1 MRRLLTILGELD
13 HRGHNHSEAVSFREV
28 RQRTHGAWCYPATA
42 VTGAGCARFSVDGC
56 IIDYFSDIKRKNGCL
71 FHLTWLFFYKN
82 TVMKGKKPDHGRG
95 TALAA
100 SPETQGTQ
108 IKGRLWLEKSG
119 ETFIS
124 WGRVILLERI
134 KEAGSI
140 AAAARSLEMAYSHA
154 WTLVANMNR
163 LAGEE
168 LVARTFGGKNGGRA
182 WLTPA
187 GEAAI
192 AQFWELAAKFQEWLK
207 NQDVE

>member
-1 MRRLLTILGELD
+1 
-13 HRGHNHSEAVSFREV
+13 
-28 RQRTHGAWCYPATA
+28 
-42 VTGAGCARFSVDGC
+42 
-56 IIDYFSDIKRKNGCL
+56 
-71 FHLTWLFFYKN
+71 
-82 TVMKGKKPDHGRG
+82 MKGKKPDHGRG

-100 SPETQGTQ
+100 SPEAQGAQ

-124 WGRVILLERI
+124 WGRVVLLERI
-134 KEAGSI
+134 KETGSI

-168 LVARTFGGKNGGRA
+168 LVSRTFGGKNGGRA

-192 AQFWELAAKFQEWLK
+192 AGFWELATKFQEWL
-207 NQDVE
+207 QGQET